1 MNISILSTASAK
13 LTKKKECL
21 LVKILFIYMSI
32 IRTQTK
38 MKKVLLKSPGTG
50 ILSLNLFSTYQI
62 YSFIYH
68 YQSILSV

>member
-50 ILSLNLFSTYQI
+50 ILSLNLFSNYQFYLI
-62 YSFIYH
+62 IFN
-68 YQSILSV
+68 QLDFF